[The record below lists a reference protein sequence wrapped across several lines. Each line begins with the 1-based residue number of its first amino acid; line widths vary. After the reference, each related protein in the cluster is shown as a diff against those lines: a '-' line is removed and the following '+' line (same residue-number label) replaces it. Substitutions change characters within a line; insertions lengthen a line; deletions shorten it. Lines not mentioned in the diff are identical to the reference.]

1 MLQSSLVAG
10 LILSS
15 HPGLDF
21 PSVDLQSTARCLWPS
36 PQETEHYREEMK
48 IESVNACMKFKV
60 LAVRFEICCSYSV
73 SILANFVPI

>member
-21 PSVDLQSTARCLWPS
+21 PSVDLQSTVRCLWPS
-36 PQETEHYREEMK
+36 PQVTEHYREQIK
-48 IESVNACMKFKV
+48 IERINA
-60 LAVRFEICCSYSV
+60 
-73 SILANFVPI
+73 